1 MNFFSKL
8 KLSFLSIVFIILIPI
23 TIIISI
29 SMAILNYHQ
38 SYEHILEGLNKKIL
52 SSAAITAS
60 FINGDDHKFLA
71 IPKQMKAFTHD
82 NKEDILY
89 AVDTNNNLYTIHKK
103 LGAAIEVKDI
113 NLQQYQISDIS
124 INSQKQILYLST
136 QNELLSVDLNTKII
150 TVLKQFSFDIKG
162 LVYDLNKDSF
172 FVSSVNSL
180 YSFKSNKVTK
190 LHDFETTLY
199 SLNIVD
205 KTLYGVDRDS
215 NKIFSID
222 LKNYAMKH
230 LELKNINID
239 SSKIYHLAMDESSF
253 YSGDQHLMIYDRKTE
268 KLEHEDFARLYRDES
283 SEKYKKHIEPMTEI
297 KLALDLTYHYTFNLL
312 YGDDENNCYYIFD
325 VHEGNEYNPIG
336 SYDSMDHDD
345 LIGAEEVMLRDKPY
359 VGDIKLWEKWG
370 LLKVAYAG
378 IKDSEGKLVAVTG
391 ADIDISIIK
400 AKTHDAL
407 IYSITIGIF
416 TLIISIFASYFI
428 ARKIVGPINTL
439 KRSALKIAAGQYE
452 EKIHIKSPIELATLS
467 RGFNHMSD
475 QLTMELSNF
484 KTYSMEIRDRNI
496 YKKLQ
501 KKLYSLTNI
510 EDLNIGIHKIDDI
523 SKPYGAIYYNDSYYV
538 WSNNEIIDDELEVT
552 QQSALMTNL
561 LTHIIKADESID
573 TFSDMFPLELFVVID
588 THHHTITNVLEKSE
602 KSYDTSI
609 MNTITIGN
617 FNLEIPKSS

>member
-8 KLSFLSIVFIILIPI
+8 KLSFLSIVFVILVPL
-23 TIIISI
+23 TIIISL

-38 SYEHILEGLNKKIL
+38 SYDHILEGLNKKIL

-60 FINGDDHKFLA
+60 FINGDDHKILA

-82 NKEDILY
+82 NKKNVLY

-103 LGAAIEVKDI
+103 LGAAIEVEDI
-113 NLQQYQISDIS
+113 DLKEYQISDIS
-124 INSQKQILYLST
+124 IDSQKQILYISS
-136 QNELLSVDLNTKII
+136 QNELSSIDLKTKTIK
-150 TVLKQFSFDIKG
+150 TTKKFSFDIDG
-162 LVYDLNKDSF
+162 FVYDLPTDTF
-172 FVSSVNSL
+172 FLSSLNTL
-180 YSFKSNKVTK
+180 YSFKSNQVTK
-190 LHDFETTLY
+190 LQEFKTTLY
-199 SLNIVD
+199 SLNIKD
-205 KTLYGVDRDS
+205 KSIYGVDRDQ
-215 NKIFSID
+215 NKIFSISLD
-222 LKNYAMKH
+222 KYTMEYLK
-230 LELKNINID
+230 LENIKID
-239 SSKIYHLAMDESSF
+239 SSKIFMLAMDETSF
-253 YSGDQHLMIYDRKTE
+253 YSGDQHLMIYNIQDKT
-268 KLEHEDFARLYRDES
+268 LEHEDFARLYRDES
-283 SEKYKKHIEPMTEI
+283 SEKYTKYIKPMTEI
-297 KLALDLTYHYTFNLL
+297 KLAHDLTYHYTFNLL

-439 KRSALKIAAGQYE
+439 KRSALKIAAGQYD
-452 EKIHIKSPIELATLS
+452 EKIHIKSPVELATLS
-467 RGFNHMSD
+467 NGFNHMSD
-475 QLTMELSNF
+475 QLTKELSNF
-484 KTYSMEIRDRNI
+484 KIYSMEIRERNI

-510 EDLNIGIHKIDDI
+510 EDLEIGIQKNDDLL
-523 SKPYGAIYYNDSYYV
+523 KPYGAIFYNNSYYI
-538 WSNNEIIDDELEVT
+538 WSNNEIIDDELEAT
-552 QQSALMTNL
+552 EKSAVITNL
-561 LTHIIKADESID
+561 LIHIIQANESID
-573 TFSDMFPLELFVVID
+573 TFTDIYPLELFLVID
-588 THHHTITNVLEKSE
+588 THHHTITNQLEKTK
-602 KSYDTSI
+602 KSYDNSI
-609 MNTITIGN
+609 INTINTGN
-617 FNLEIPKSS
+617 FTIEIPKQS